1 MAMIKVPSTE
11 PSLTAIQ
18 AALGLSGVTFYEVLM
33 RPDKFGFGNIVNKYA
48 KDKPVTRAVPG
59 RITDELKRAGRASE
73 GIYWGLKVGAN
84 DWSKIH
90 SSTWEYVDRPEGDFN
105 ESPYRPWD
113 YYSFAGTEGYD
124 PEAKPTLM
132 GSCSQ
137 LENGECYYQS
147 SYPFEVLLEWNDV
160 DNIPG
165 VDVFRCVNDTTT
177 DLRNWYLCIAI
188 DGYARAMINL
198 DAGEAV
204 RPIYYSGTK
213 CERFSCPQLPTTL
226 QQTGTHSVSF
236 FLANLDNA
244 ANTAASALKT
254 AWTDVTGKSYGSYA
268 ISVPEIVG
276 YTIDFILGHYGKWSA
291 GSMSQFGSNI
301 KVGFVCDEAPTEA
314 TTYIV
319 DFSMGTTGGSKSKEF
334 TLAAGSSLNQI
345 LTFEPTLV
353 PSVGTTYTCEARL
366 SAMLGNNKVFITSYT
381 QNITWAGT
389 SSN

>member
-1 MAMIKVPSTE
+1 MAVLKTPVTE
-11 PSLTAIQ
+11 PSMIQ
-18 AALGLSGVTFYEVLM
+18 NALGLTGYTNYGTLM
-33 RPDKFGFGNIVNKYA
+33 THPNINKWA
-48 KDKPVTRAVPG
+48 RHKPVDRNVLH
-59 RITDELKRAGRASE
+59 RIDDENKRANKASY
-73 GIYWGLKVGAN
+73 GIYWGLQVGAN
-84 DWSKIH
+84 DWSEIH
-90 SSTWEYVDRPEGDFN
+90 SSTWNYVDKPTGGIN
-105 ESPYRPWD
+105 SSPYRPWD
-113 YYSFAGTEGYD
+113 FVSYDGTTGYD
-124 PEAKPTLM
+124 HSAEPTLK
-132 GSCSQ
+132 GVCGQ

-160 DNIPG
+160 GNTTG
-165 VDVFRCVNDTTT
+165 VDVFRCVNDLNT

-188 DGYARAMINL
+188 DGYARAMINF

-204 RPIYYSGTK
+204 RPIYYNGTK

-226 QQTGTHSVSF
+226 QQAGTHSVSF

-244 ANTAASALKT
+244 VNTAASALKT

-291 GSMSQFGSNI
+291 GSMAQFGSNI
-301 KVGFVCDEAPTEA
+301 NVGFVCDEAPTEA

-319 DFSMGTTGGSKSKEF
+319 DFSMGAAGGSKSKQF
-334 TLAAGSSLNQI
+334 SLAAGSSFNQI

-381 QNITWAGT
+381 QNITWTGT